1 MGAGVSGSIS
11 SGVVVSCGVVASGVV
26 SSGVVCSVSSGV
38 VSSGVVAS
46 GIVSSGV
53 VVCGLLGVQAANS
66 ISAASTSET
75 REITFF
81 IKFSLNDICKS
92 IYGYII
98 AQKQKIVNK
107 RRRKENKK
115 DERSRPFCLINL
127 LWERKY
133 AGCKDR

>member
-1 MGAGVSGSIS
+1 VVSWGVVF
-11 SGVVVSCGVVASGVV
+11 SGV
-26 SSGVVCSVSSGV
+26 VSSGV
-38 VSSGVVAS
+38 VSSGVVSS
-46 GIVSSGV
+46 GVVTSGVVSSGV

-66 ISAASTSET
+66 ISAASASET

-107 RRRKENKK
+107 RIEKENKK
-115 DERSRPFCLINL
+115 GREVSSFLFD
-127 LWERKY
+127 
-133 AGCKDR
+133 